1 MNQPLMFV
9 QIKDKDNLVRD
20 TESRALLN
28 TNVEEFEAYYVERDL
43 KIKELQEKQKLENKV
58 NKLEEDMSEI
68 KDMLRQI
75 LTRTTD
81 GN

>member
-1 MNQPLMFV
+1 MLV
-9 QIKDKDNLVRD
+9 QIKDNQNLIRD
-20 TESRALLN
+20 TDNRALLN
-28 TNVEEFEAYYVERDL
+28 TNAGEFEAYYAERDL
-43 KIKELQEKQKLENKV
+43 KIKEMQAKQALENKV
-58 NKLEEDMSEI
+58 TKLEEDMSEI

>member
-1 MNQPLMFV
+1 MFV
-9 QIKDKDNLVRD
+9 QIKDKENLVRD
-20 TESRALLN
+20 TDSRALLN
-28 TNVEEFEAYYVERDL
+28 TNVSEFEAYYAERDL
-43 KIKELQEKQKLENKV
+43 KIKEMQAKQALENKV
-58 NKLEEDMSEI
+58 TKLEEDMSEI

>member
-1 MNQPLMFV
+1 MFV

>member
-1 MNQPLMFV
+1 MFV
-9 QIKDKDNLVRD
+9 QIKDNQNLVRD
-20 TESRALLN
+20 TDNRALLN
-28 TNVEEFEAYYVERDL
+28 TNAGEFEAYYVERDL

-58 NKLEEDMSEI
+58 TKLEEDMSEI

>member
-1 MNQPLMFV
+1 MFV
-9 QIKDKDNLVRD
+9 QIKDNQNLVRD
-20 TESRALLN
+20 TDNRALLN
-28 TNVEEFEAYYVERDL
+28 TNAGEFEAYYAERDL
-43 KIKELQEKQKLENKV
+43 KIKEMQSKQVLENKV
-58 NKLEEDMSEI
+58 TKLEEDMSEI

>member
-1 MNQPLMFV
+1 MFV
-9 QIKDKDNLVRD
+9 QIKDNQNLVRD

-28 TNVEEFEAYYVERDL
+28 TNAGEFEAYYAERDL
-43 KIKELQEKQKLENKV
+43 KIKEMQAKQALENKV
-58 NKLEEDMSEI
+58 TKLEEDMSEI

>member
-1 MNQPLMFV
+1 MYV
-9 QIKDKDNLVRD
+9 QIKDNQSFVRD
-20 TESRALLN
+20 TENMALI
-28 TNVEEFEAYYVERDL
+28 NVNAQEFQNYYAEKAL
-43 KIKELQEKQKLENKV
+43 KMKELEEKQALENKV

-75 LTRTTD
+75 LTRTQD

>member
-1 MNQPLMFV
+1 MFV
-9 QIKDKDNLVRD
+9 QIKDKQNLVRD
-20 TESRALLN
+20 TDSRALLN
-28 TNVEEFEAYYVERDL
+28 TDVSEFEAYYAERDL
-43 KIKELQEKQKLENKV
+43 KIKEMQAKQALENKV
-58 NKLEEDMSEI
+58 TKLEEDMSEI